1 MKLEWGAQ
9 TNSTALLPK
18 GWGVLIHCCSPGQQ
32 SPPQI
37 PAQCQR
43 IDAFELWWCR
53 RLLRVP
59 WTARRSNQS
68 ILKEIHPEYS
78 LKDCCR
84 SSSTVATWRKELIHW
99 KRPWCWETW
108 GQEKKGTREDERLD
122 STTDSMDMSSG
133 REWRTEEPRVLQSTA
148 SPRVRNSLATEQLL
162 FRNKN

>member
-84 SSSTVATWRKELIHW
+84 SSSTVATWRKELTHW
-99 KRPWCWETW
+99 KKTLMLGNMRAGEEGDKRGWEVRQHHW
-108 GQEKKGTREDERLD
+108 FNGHELWERVKDRGASRTAVHGVAKSQKQL
-122 STTDSMDMSSG
+122 SNWTT
-133 REWRTEEPRVLQSTA
+133 TV
-148 SPRVRNSLATEQLL
+148 
-162 FRNKN
+162 